1 MKKRKIAIVIVLT
14 IILGTAAQATGPL
27 RAPRAEPYLDFSA
40 NTAICIAKVSG
51 YKKTDKINVTMRLWS
66 NGT

>member
-27 RAPRAEPYLDFSA
+27 RAPRAEPYLDFSD

-51 YKKTDKINVTMRLWS
+51 YKKTDKINATMHLWS